1 MWINIL
7 PFFLSFT
14 NLSPFLLPSSPWQPQ
29 VYILLVP
36 ESVCDSFLTAH
47 RRRCRK
53 GGGDPGRPAI
63 PSAEELFRG
72 PQGKA
77 VLPEDPKHY
86 ELQLGDLQVHS
97 GGSGRAEKPEWHR
110 DPPSDRWGGLQN
122 LFSAYSA
129 QGTFCKSWPWSTQS
143 EFNLEA
149 VAHICSWKLNSAAK
163 VA

>member
-1 MWINIL
+1 MQCCVRFCCRTESVMCVYIL
-7 PFFLSFT
+7 FRILFQDGLSQDIEYNSLCYMVGPCYLFILWVKFASA
-14 NLSPFLLPSSPWQPQ
+14 NPKRPVHRSLPRPPWQPQ

-47 RRRCRK
+47 RWRCRK
-53 GGGDPGRPAI
+53 GGVDPGRPAI

-86 ELQLGDLQVHS
+86 ELQLRDLQVHS

-110 DPPSDRWGGLQN
+110 DPQSDR
-122 LFSAYSA
+122 
-129 QGTFCKSWPWSTQS
+129 
-143 EFNLEA
+143 
-149 VAHICSWKLNSAAK
+149 
-163 VA
+163 